1 MISSGHSSWL
11 AQNLG
16 IWFHNRGCHLPRFEL
31 ASAECSI
38 LCLLLNMCS
47 RCSAARCQTELLAVT
62 WTGSPTASP
71 KSLAK
76 LASSRHPEHGQRL
89 AGYVGNPY
97 LIALRQRF
105 SVPIST
111 GGAKSAPSPPR
122 PAAWRGSRRQG
133 IDCVRYFAYAK
144 FVIFEGHWIDSKRL
158 QRLWSAV
165 SLAGSDLRTG

>member
-89 AGYVGNPY
+89 AGYVRKPEVTRLLPDG
-97 LIALRQRF
+97 Q
-105 SVPIST
+105 SSDQ
-111 GGAKSAPSPPR
+111 GA
-122 PAAWRGSRRQG
+122 
-133 IDCVRYFAYAK
+133 
-144 FVIFEGHWIDSKRL
+144 
-158 QRLWSAV
+158 
-165 SLAGSDLRTG
+165 

>member
-1 MISSGHSSWL
+1 MISSRHSSWL

-16 IWFHNRGCHLPRFEL
+16 IWFHNRGCRLPRFEL

-89 AGYVGNPY
+89 AGYVGYSSITDADNY
-97 LIALRQRF
+97 
-105 SVPIST
+105 SWTS
-111 GGAKSAPSPPR
+111 
-122 PAAWRGSRRQG
+122 
-133 IDCVRYFAYAK
+133 
-144 FVIFEGHWIDSKRL
+144 EG
-158 QRLWSAV
+158 
-165 SLAGSDLRTG
+165 